1 MLKPNQTRIMIIIFL
16 SVVILTFFIPRH
28 HQIGRLES
36 IDTLLYNGQYA
47 IALDSLNH
55 IDAKELSKGEKAYYS
70 LLLTQARYKNYIVAT
85 SDSVINEAVDYYSQ
99 TDDQEKYARALIY
112 QGCVNEELKNLEKA
126 AFCYHK
132 AERIANK
139 KDLTNLAFAKMRL
152 GYLYQSQYIG
162 ANTIAINKFKEALRL
177 YRQINDKHY
186 MILCLTEIGGLYRS
200 SKDKKDSTLLNINE
214 AIDLA
219 KATPHEEYALFSAY
233 TCRAQYYAYTVDDYI
248 RAKQDALNAIASIDI
263 DEIDHPRAHI
273 AAAFAYLKLQQMDSC
288 IHYLNNIPKI
298 TSCGDSILYYNLL
311 SNIYFQ
317 KGDYTQ
323 AFSYYKRSF
332 NIGDS
337 ALVSSLTHRLLSI
350 EKHYDTKQAEL
361 KNEQLNSRLKN
372 TWLTIAVIAAIS
384 FGLLSIALGY
394 RTKLKDK
401 EHESELL
408 RSDLSTAI
416 SSLQQANAS
425 MNSYEENLTSA
436 STTITRLNK
445 EIDDARQLLNDR
457 EAERK
462 TIEQKI
468 NRTEDRLAQLNDEI
482 LQTRQQLDD
491 KEQERIAMNEQLA
504 ILETKKRQSDE
515 IKSIIDGQIKVIHEL
530 MQSAYEL
537 DSKTFVKRFNT
548 LMMLPADKEKSSY
561 WQNLQSLVNDLY
573 DNILIKAQEQAGG
586 ALRDD
591 EVNFLALLCC
601 GFSRVVI
608 MSCMNYKHIV
618 TISNKKN
625 QIAKKLGI
633 QSLDEYVM
641 PIQKKRN
648 EINRVAGKYN
658 KDNAIQALE

>member
-1 MLKPNQTRIMIIIFL
+1 MILIFL
-16 SVVILTFFIPRH
+16 GVVILTFFIPRH

-36 IDTLLYNGQYA
+36 IDTLLYKGQYA
-47 IALDSLNH
+47 TALDSLNH
-55 IDAKELSKGEKAYYS
+55 IEAKELSKGEKAYYS

-85 SDSVINEAVDYYSQ
+85 SDSGINEAVDYYSQ

-186 MILCLTEIGGLYRS
+186 MILCLTEIGGLYRNH
-200 SKDKKDSTLLNINE
+200 KDKKDSTLLNINE

-219 KATPHEEYALFSAY
+219 KATPHEEYDLFSAY
-233 TCRAQYYAYTVDDYI
+233 TCRAQYYAYIVDDYI

-263 DEIDHPRAHI
+263 DEIDHPRAHFV
-273 AAAFAYLKLQQMDSC
+273 AAFAYLKLQQMDSC
-288 IHYLNNIPKI
+288 LHYLNNIPKI
-298 TSCGDSILYYNLL
+298 
-311 SNIYFQ
+311 
-317 KGDYTQ
+317 GDYAQ
-323 AFSYYKRSF
+323 AFSYYKKSF

-350 EKHYDTKQAEL
+350 EKQYDTKQAEL
-361 KNEQLNSRLKN
+361 ENEQLNSKLKN
-372 TWLTIAVIAAIS
+372 TWLAIAVIAAIS

-394 RTKLKDK
+394 RTRLKDK

-425 MNSYEENLTSA
+425 MNSYEENLTTA

-445 EIDDARQLLNDR
+445 EIDDARQLLDDR

-468 NRTEDRLAQLNDEI
+468 NRTEDQLAQLNDEI
-482 LQTRQQLDD
+482 RLTRQQLDD

-504 ILETKKRQSDE
+504 LLEMKKKQSDE
-515 IKSIIDGQIKVIHEL
+515 IKTIIDGQIKVIHEL

-548 LMMLPADKEKSSY
+548 LMMLPGDRVKSSY

-573 DNILIKAQEQAGG
+573 DNILVKAQEQAGG
-586 ALRDD
+586 TLRDD
-591 EVNFLALLCC
+591 EINFLALLCC

-633 QSLDEYVM
+633 PSLDEFVL
-641 PIQKKRN
+641 PFQQKK
-648 EINRVAGKYN
+648 E
-658 KDNAIQALE
+658 